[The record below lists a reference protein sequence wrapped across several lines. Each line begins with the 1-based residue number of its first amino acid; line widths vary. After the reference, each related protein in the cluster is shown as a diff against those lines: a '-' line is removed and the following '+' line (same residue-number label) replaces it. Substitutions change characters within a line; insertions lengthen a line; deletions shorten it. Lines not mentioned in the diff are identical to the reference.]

1 MNQLTHTVCVL
12 DETTIDG
19 VISELSSSD
28 LNQRQT
34 RSLIFH
40 LLYAADAFEYT
51 ESLETLIARFN
62 AGYKLHII
70 AGDPVETTTRA
81 VIDQRDQLD
90 EMIKPLLHNWRFDRI
105 GMSTKLILRLALWEL
120 QQRTLDHKIVI
131 NEAIELAKCF
141 AEDDAF
147 KFVNGLLDEAIKLD
161 PTLFCESENQQASS

>member
-1 MNQLTHTVCVL
+1 MNQLQNTVCVL
-12 DETTIDG
+12 DEVTLEGDVT
-19 VISELSSSD
+19 ELSSSD
-28 LNQRQT
+28 LNQRQV

-40 LLYAADAFEYT
+40 LLYAADAFDYT

-62 AGYKLHII
+62 TGYKLHIQS
-70 AGDPVETTTRA
+70 GDAVETVTRA

-105 GMSTKLILRLALWEL
+105 GMSTKLILRMALWEL
-120 QQRTLDHKIVI
+120 KQRTLDHKIVI
-131 NEAIELAKCF
+131 NEAIELSKCF

-161 PTLFCESENQQASS
+161 PALFYEPESTQASS